1 MVIKQGIPS
10 VRSSKSIPATAFI
23 IKKPTKIKAGAV
35 AALGTKR
42 KRGLRKRARINR
54 TAVTMDERPVLP
66 PAATP
71 EELSTKLV
79 TVDVPNAAPATVP
92 IASARRACFTFGM
105 FPSLSVNPASVV
117 TPTSVPI
124 VSKISTK
131 RNVKNT
137 VKNFKVRTCEKSNFQ
152 NKGASGRETA

>member
-1 MVIKQGIPS
+1 
-10 VRSSKSIPATAFI
+10 
-23 IKKPTKIKAGAV
+23 
-35 AALGTKR
+35 
-42 KRGLRKRARINR
+42 
-54 TAVTMDERPVLP
+54 MDERPVLP

-79 TVDVPNAAPATVP
+79 TVDVPSAAPATVP

-117 TPTSVPI
+117 TPTNVPI

-152 NKGASGRETA
+152 NKGASGRETALKPSGIFVTPKGIPTIVVRMIPIRMAPGTLKV